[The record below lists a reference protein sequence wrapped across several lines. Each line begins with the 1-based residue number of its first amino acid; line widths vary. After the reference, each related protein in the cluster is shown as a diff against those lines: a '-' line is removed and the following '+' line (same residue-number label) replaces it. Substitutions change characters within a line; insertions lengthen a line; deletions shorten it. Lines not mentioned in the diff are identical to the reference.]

1 MELSKVM
8 LIVVVVVVVSAAAA
22 AAVMHC
28 SLFADEIHAAA
39 HIRLNLMPLCIHI
52 RC

>member
-1 MELSKVM
+1 MKLSKVM
-8 LIVVVVVVVSAAAA
+8 LIVVVVVVVSAAA

>member
-1 MELSKVM
+1 M
-8 LIVVVVVVVSAAAA
+8 LIVVVVVVVSAAA